1 MKVRIAGGFMSSG
14 TGKVSD
20 RIPTYGRGRVCEAPG
35 CGTLLSSY
43 NPALRCSL
51 HAAVAAPQPHPW
63 LADRPLTPL
72 PK

>member
-51 HAAVAAPQPHPW
+51 HAAVVAPQPHPW
-63 LADRPLTPL
+63 LADRPLTSL